1 MNKPSVKNLR
11 LWLTSGVAALAIG
24 LTGCASVAS
33 ALGTAS
39 STATSTGTVAAST
52 TTTLA
57 LAADH
62 DDSADYSYDAGSV
75 VAIDVSNPTA
85 TDGVTVAD
93 GVITITKAGAYR
105 LSGTLSDGQV
115 VVNTEDGGTVHL
127 ILDNVSITNADGS
140 ALAVLQ
146 SKLTIV
152 HLAAGSTNTLVD
164 GKTYA
169 DTSDDAPSAALFSAD
184 DLTITGTGTLNVTGN
199 HNDGIAGKDGVVIS
213 SGTVTVTAVDDGIR
227 GKDYLVIKGGK
238 VSVTS
243 GGDSLKSDND
253 SDQSLGYVSITGG
266 TVSLSSGDDGVDAWT
281 AIGLSGGTTTVTKSV
296 EGLEARVIT
305 VSGGTTTVTA
315 SDDGVNATDSAWTG
329 GDMAAQTNTLLSITG
344 GKLTVNA
351 DGDGLDSN
359 GSIAM
364 SGGTVVVSGP
374 MMNGNGA
381 LDYNGTFVVTGG
393 SLMAG
398 GSAGMAQV
406 PSDTSSL
413 KSLKATVD
421 AAAGATI
428 EVKDSSGTVVATFK
442 ATKQTA
448 TLVVTND
455 KIKAGETYTVY
466 VNGTA
471 TGTTDTTQ
479 ATSAGMGGPRR

>member
-1 MNKPSVKNLR
+1 MPKPTVKNLK
-11 LWLTSGVAALAIG
+11 LWLTGGITALALG
-24 LTGCASVAS
+24 VTGCAGVA
-33 ALGTAS
+33 TAV
-39 STATSTGTVAAST
+39 TNATSTTATTTTGAAAT

-62 DDSADYSYDAGSV
+62 DDSADYSYDAAAV
-75 VAIDVSNPTA
+75 VTIDLSNPKA

-93 GVITITKAGAYR
+93 GVVTITKAGAYR
-105 LSGTLSDGQV
+105 LSGTLADGEV

-127 ILDNVSITNADGS
+127 ILDNASITNADGS
-140 ALAVLQ
+140 ALAILS

-152 HLAAGSTNTLVD
+152 HLADGTTNTLVD
-164 GKTYA
+164 GTSYA
-169 DTSDDAPSAALFSAD
+169 DTSDEAPNAALFSSD
-184 DLTITGTGTLNVTGN
+184 DLTITGTGSLNVTGN
-199 HNDGIAGKDGVVIS
+199 YNDGISSKDGLVIS
-213 SGTVTVTAVDDGIR
+213 SGTVTVTAADDGIR
-227 GKDYLVIKGGK
+227 GKDYLVVKGGD
-238 VSVTS
+238 VTVTS
-243 GGDSLKSDND
+243 GGDALKSDND
-253 SDQSLGYVSITGG
+253 SDETLGYVSVTDG
-266 TVSLSSGDDGVDAWT
+266 TLTLTSGDDGIDAWT
-281 AIGLSGGTTTVTKSV
+281 AISLSGGTTTVAKSV

-305 VSGGTTTVTA
+305 LSGGTTTVTA
-315 SDDGVNATDSAWTG
+315 SDDGINATDSAWTG
-329 GDMAAQTNTLLSITG
+329 GDMSAQTNTLLSITG
-344 GKLTVNA
+344 GDLVVNA

-364 SGGTVVVSGP
+364 SGGTVVVNGP
-374 MMNGNGA
+374 TMNGNGS

-393 SLMAG
+393 SLLAG

-406 PSDTSSL
+406 PTNTSTLQSL
-413 KSLKATVD
+413 KVTAN

-428 EVKDSSGTVVATFK
+428 EVKDSSGNVVATFT

-466 VNGTA
+466 VDGSA

-479 ATSAGMGGPRR
+479 ATSSGMGPRR